1 MRNRDAWFVLL
12 ICALLVS
19 LTATRYWLGRR
30 PDPVPPMSAPAPT
43 SIELALTVAEAV
55 DTDAAGVGSCFAIQE
70 RFGLV
75 AFLTC
80 AHVAECDIEVV
91 AMANGDR
98 APVVARIVNDE
109 IDVGLIWTRPNPHLK
124 PTLLPLA
131 EKNPP
136 RGSEIT
142 LSGYPLECG
151 LWASQGLLGSPDP
164 KAGAGIS
171 WSSAP
176 IYYGCSGGPV
186 LAAGRVIGVARGIQ
200 VDHYRMQIVSTL
212 SQVVMIDSFRDWIQ
226 KTLSVDPGVK

>member
-1 MRNRDAWFVLL
+1 MRSSRFS
-12 ICALLVS
+12 LLVTA
-19 LTATRYWLGRR
+19 LIVGLFATRYWISHI
-30 PDPVPPMSAPAPT
+30 PDPIPPMPAPAPT

-55 DTDAAGVGSCFAIQE
+55 DTDGDGIGSCFAIQE
-70 RFGLV
+70 RFGFV

-91 AMANGDR
+91 AMSNGDR
-98 APVVARIVNDE
+98 APVVARVVNDQ

-124 PTLLPLA
+124 STLLPLA

-136 RGSEIT
+136 RGAEII
-142 LSGYPLECG
+142 LSGYPCACG
-151 LWASQGLLGSPDP
+151 LWASQGLLGSPDA

-186 LAAGRVIGVARGIQ
+186 LFKGRVIGVARGIQ
-200 VDHYRMQIVSTL
+200 VDHYRRQIVSTL

-226 KTLSVDPGVK
+226 KTLTVDPGVK

>member
-1 MRNRDAWFVLL
+1 MFCLCL
-12 ICALLVS
+12 MLGGLV
-19 LTATRYWLGRR
+19 ATRFWIAHS
-30 PDPVPPMSAPAPT
+30 PDPIPPMPAPPPT
-43 SIELALTVAEAV
+43 SVELAVNVAEAI
-55 DTDAAGVGSCFAIQE
+55 DMDDDGVGSCFPIAE

-91 AMANGDR
+91 AMSNGDR

-136 RGSEIT
+136 RGSEII

-151 LWASQGLLGSPDP
+151 LWASQGLLGSLDP